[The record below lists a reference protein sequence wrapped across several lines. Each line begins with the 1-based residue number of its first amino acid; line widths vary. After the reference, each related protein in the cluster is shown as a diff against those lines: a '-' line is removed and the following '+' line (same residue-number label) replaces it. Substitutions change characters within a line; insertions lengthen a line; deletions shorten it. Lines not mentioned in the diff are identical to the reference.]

1 MPMGSGIRLL
11 LYFSDGQCPFPMLAK
26 RQLPG
31 KGLRSDRRTGA
42 SAGDVRDFSAV
53 IEDGRAVPSL
63 PASSL
68 VGFSRASMNRALS

>member
-1 MPMGSGIRLL
+1 MLIGSGIQLL
-11 LYFSDGQCPFPMLAK
+11 LYFSDGQCPFPMPAK

-31 KGLRSDRRTGA
+31 KGYGSDGRTGA

-53 IEDGRAVPSL
+53 IKDGRAVPSL

-68 VGFSRASMNRALS
+68 VGFSQASMNHTLS